1 MTLMIFASDA
11 FLVRMHNIVQS
22 CIDLSTVL
30 SIIGNMTISISKVGD
45 TLIVELAQDAQSK
58 PLKQSF
64 STDEIRSVVKMLS
77 AAADS
82 QKFSIKLEF

>member
-1 MTLMIFASDA
+1 
-11 FLVRMHNIVQS
+11 
-22 CIDLSTVL
+22 
-30 SIIGNMTISISKVGD
+30 MTISISKVDD
-45 TLIVELAQDAQSK
+45 TIIVELAQDTRSK